1 MNLSLIKLA
10 TCSMEA
16 VEETFST
23 SSTSLLFPPIFSSDP
38 LSANQALIDVKSVGL
53 PWVCNINAV
62 L

>member
-1 MNLSLIKLA
+1 
-10 TCSMEA
+10 MEA

-23 SSTSLLFPPIFSSDP
+23 SSTSLLLPPIFSSDP